1 MPDIVCSNC
10 KEVFTNFDEEKCPRC
25 GASSPVIY
33 DFKASDEFL
42 KEKATLMMD
51 TRRSVGLEG
60 LVGGLD
66 SIIINT
72 EPNRQKLAVKELLSY
87 SGFDF
92 ENAFETDEKRICVL
106 KRRNSANVLVTSRLN
121 SENPFASFNSF
132 PKSKHLPNTRLET
145 FVFNVTNLEKYTSIQ
160 KSMGIEFLTSD
171 AHENENFSFIQTKP
185 SKLTGN
191 SIGFIEWKKEKEN
204 YFGDKSMDLGWEFIK
219 PEKDYLGSIGMLDH
233 AATRVKAQNR
243 DLAIIE
249 FMSLTNYNFDFA
261 IYVKIF
267 NSITTV
273 ARLSKKDFA
282 LVFTSG
288 ISSYV
293 NSETSGPTEKYIHN
307 YGPRVHHLAFK
318 TKNIEDTFV
327 ELGNDGMDFL
337 INIVGSKEQGL
348 KQTFSVGSPSTL
360 LVNEY
365 IHRYGDFDGFFTKN
379 NVTLL
384 TAATQKQ

>member
-1 MPDIVCSNC
+1 MPEIVCSKC
-10 KEVFTNFDEEKCPRC
+10 KAVFTNFDEEKCPKC
-25 GASSPVIY
+25 GASSPIIH
-33 DFKASDEFL
+33 DFKESDEIL
-42 KEKATLMMD
+42 KEKASLIRD

-72 EPNRQKLAVKELLSY
+72 DPNRQKLAVKELLSY
-87 SGFDF
+87 TGFDF
-92 ENAFETDEKRICVL
+92 ETALETDEKRICVL
-106 KRRNSANVLVTSRLN
+106 KRRNSANILVTSRLN
-121 SENPFASFNSF
+121 GENPFVSFNSF
-132 PKSKHLPNTRLET
+132 PKSRHLPNTRLET
-145 FVFNVTNLEKYTSIQ
+145 FVFNVTNIEKYILIQ
-160 KSMGIEFLTSD
+160 KSRGIEFLTPEIN
-171 AHENENFSFIQTKP
+171 ENKNFSFIQTKP

-191 SIGFIEWKKEKEN
+191 SIGFIEWKKEKGN
-204 YFGDKSMDLGWEFIK
+204 YFGDKCRGLGWEFMK
-219 PEKDYLGSIGMLDH
+219 PEKDYLGSVGRLDH
-233 AATRVKAQNR
+233 AATRVEAQNR

-261 IYVKIF
+261 IYVKNF

-288 ISSYV
+288 ISSYS

-307 YGPRVHHLAFK
+307 YGPRVHHVAFK

-337 INIVGSKEQGL
+337 INIVGSRKQGL
-348 KQTFSVGSPSTL
+348 KQTFSIGSPNTL

-365 IHRYGDFDGFFTKN
+365 IHRYGNFDGFFTKN

-384 TAATQKQ
+384 TAATEKQ

>member
-1 MPDIVCSNC
+1 MTEIVCSNC
-10 KEVFTNFDEEKCPRC
+10 QAVIKNFDAEKCPKC
-25 GASSPVIY
+25 GASFPFIY
-33 DFKASDEFL
+33 DFKGSDEFL
-42 KEKATLMMD
+42 KEKTALIMD

-66 SIIINT
+66 CIIINT

-87 SGFDF
+87 SGF
-92 ENAFETDEKRICVL
+92 AFETALETDKKRICVL
-106 KRRNSANVLVTSRLN
+106 KRKNSANILVTSRLKG
-121 SENPFASFNSF
+121 ENPFVSFNSF
-132 PKSKHLPNTRLET
+132 PKCEHLPNTRLET
-145 FVFNVTNLEKYTSIQ
+145 FVFDVTNIEKYTSIQ
-160 KSMGIEFLTSD
+160 KSRGIDFLTPEIN
-171 AHENENFSFIQTKP
+171 ENENFSFIQTKP

-191 SIGFIEWKKEKEN
+191 SIGFIEWKKEKGN
-204 YFGDKSMDLGWEFIK
+204 YFDDKSRCLGWEFIK
-219 PEKDYLGSIGMLDH
+219 LEKDYLDNIGMLDH
-233 AATRVKAQNR
+233 AATRVEAGNR

-267 NSITTV
+267 NSITSV

-288 ISSYV
+288 ISPYV

-307 YGPRVHHLAFK
+307 YGPRVHHMAFK

-337 INIVGSKEQGL
+337 IDIVGSREQGL
-348 KQTFSVGSPSTL
+348 KQTFSVGSPNTL